1 MRRTVFLVLAVLFGL
16 DAVFIGIGA
25 IVSEGNKN
33 VVPVAIVFALIAYF
47 LWRFAGQKQSR
58 SSAPPPVRF
67 EFSAHQVRTDD
78 RSAKEDT
85 IESLHRE
92 NLQCAKLNNWGLYRN
107 NIYSMA
113 EIYKRQG
120 DIDAELERLI
130 MVNYIDA
137 NEPNNLGTDDP
148 RLMREFPPFDPG
160 NAVFAPVPVDRM
172 FSIFEEI
179 GLSNSQAKARFVS
192 VASKR
197 RIALMPRSPESAWK
211 AICSFHN

>member
-1 MRRTVFLVLAVLFGL
+1 MRRTVLLVLAAIFGL

-25 IVSEGNKN
+25 IISEDNKN
-33 VVPVAIVFALIAYF
+33 VVPVAIVFALIAFF
-47 LWRFAGQKQSR
+47 LWRFAGPKQSR

-67 EFSAHQVRTDD
+67 EFSDHPIRADHP
-78 RSAKEDT
+78 AKEDT

-107 NIYSMA
+107 NIYSVA

-120 DIDAELERLI
+120 NIDAELEMLI

-148 RLMREFPPFDPG
+148 SLMREFPPFEPS
-160 NAVFAPVPVDRM
+160 NAVFAPAPVDRM
-172 FSIFEEI
+172 FRLFQEI

-192 VASKR
+192 VAAKR
-197 RIALMPRSPESAWK
+197 RIALMPRSPGSAWK
-211 AICSFHN
+211 AICSFHK